1 MPRTH
6 HRCQTEQAKHPV
18 RGTEEPAGPGG
29 SGREGRCPGPKQAPR
44 ATAGRPR
51 PSSHRRD
58 CKDGANYA
66 NGPEPAHSKAPRWAE
81 GPGWRSRFP
90 ALLPSAP
97 RSRGDTDAPHTPS
110 PTRTLPARRT
120 FVRSGHSCSPA
131 GSRGWSRDS
140 HIPHTAAPAPHE
152 HRATLLYQRVGVES
166 IMHLTS
172 PRCAPVLR

>member
-1 MPRTH
+1 MCQAVPRTH

-81 GPGWRSRFP
+81 GPGWRSRLP

-97 RSRGDTDAPHTPS
+97 RSQVDTDAPRTRSPHLCPFGALLFPRRQPRLEPGQPHPS
-110 PTRTLPARRT
+110 
-120 FVRSGHSCSPA
+120 HSC
-131 GSRGWSRDS
+131 
-140 HIPHTAAPAPHE
+140 TC
-152 HRATLLYQRVGVES
+152 
-166 IMHLTS
+166 S
-172 PRCAPVLR
+172 PRAPSHPIIPEGGGRVDNAPNEPQVCTSSQVRG